1 MKIEFVARET
11 QDFASLQGWRHCDV
25 MMRICVLYRCRLK
38 VETQNLASHSYVS
51 PIFIGGNMLMEIESV
66 ARETQDFA
74 SLQAG
79 TVVIVRE
86 KGWRVV
92 ADGDLG

>member
-1 MKIEFVARET
+1 MKIEFVACE
-11 QDFASLQGWRHCDV
+11 
-25 MMRICVLYRCRLK
+25 M
-38 VETQNLASHSYVS
+38 
-51 PIFIGGNMLMEIESV
+51 
-66 ARETQDFA
+66 QDFA

>member
-1 MKIEFVARET
+1 MEIGFVA
-11 QDFASLQGWRHCDV
+11 C
-25 MMRICVLYRCRLK
+25 
-38 VETQNLASHSYVS
+38 
-51 PIFIGGNMLMEIESV
+51 
-66 ARETQDFA
+66 ETQDFA

-79 TVVIVRE
+79 TAVIVRE

>member
-1 MKIEFVARET
+1 MLMEIEFVARE
-11 QDFASLQGWRHCDV
+11 
-25 MMRICVLYRCRLK
+25 M
-38 VETQNLASHSYVS
+38 
-51 PIFIGGNMLMEIESV
+51 
-66 ARETQDFA
+66 QDFA

-79 TVVIVRE
+79 AVVIVRE

>member
-1 MKIEFVARET
+1 
-11 QDFASLQGWRHCDV
+11 
-25 MMRICVLYRCRLK
+25 
-38 VETQNLASHSYVS
+38 
-51 PIFIGGNMLMEIESV
+51 MLMEIEFV

-86 KGWRVV
+86 KGWSVV
-92 ADGDLG
+92 TDGDLG

>member
-1 MKIEFVARET
+1 
-11 QDFASLQGWRHCDV
+11 
-25 MMRICVLYRCRLK
+25 
-38 VETQNLASHSYVS
+38 
-51 PIFIGGNMLMEIESV
+51 MEIESV

-74 SLQAG
+74 SLQADAI
-79 TVVIVRE
+79 VIVWE

>member
-1 MKIEFVARET
+1 
-11 QDFASLQGWRHCDV
+11 
-25 MMRICVLYRCRLK
+25 
-38 VETQNLASHSYVS
+38 
-51 PIFIGGNMLMEIESV
+51 MEIEFF

-79 TVVIVRE
+79 AIVIVRE

>member
-1 MKIEFVARET
+1 MEIEFVARE
-11 QDFASLQGWRHCDV
+11 
-25 MMRICVLYRCRLK
+25 M
-38 VETQNLASHSYVS
+38 
-51 PIFIGGNMLMEIESV
+51 
-66 ARETQDFA
+66 QDFA

-92 ADGDLG
+92 ADGEFG

>member
-11 QDFASLQGWRHCDV
+11 QDFASLQSD
-25 MMRICVLYRCRLK
+25 
-38 VETQNLASHSYVS
+38 A
-51 PIFIGGNMLMEIESV
+51 
-66 ARETQDFA
+66 
-74 SLQAG
+74 
-79 TVVIVRE
+79 VVIVRE

>member
-1 MKIEFVARET
+1 
-11 QDFASLQGWRHCDV
+11 
-25 MMRICVLYRCRLK
+25 MMRMYVLYRCLLK
-38 VETQNLASHSYVS
+38 VETQNFASHDWVS
-51 PIFIGGNMLMEIESV
+51 PIFIDWSMLMEIESV